1 MSHKD
6 DEQTN
11 VARRRQNHK
20 IKNEIDV
27 KITYFNK
34 RKREKRVRGVIL
46 GQKVTLNHPSLMN
59 EGEETRVLVTTHKRE
74 RETREKNEF
83 LIQFMFC

>member
-11 VARRRQNHK
+11 VVRRRRNHT
-20 IKNEIDV
+20 IKNKIVV

-34 RKREKRVRGVIL
+34 KEKEKQFKEVIYS
-46 GQKVTLNHPSLMN
+46 QKLTLNHL
-59 EGEETRVLVTTHKRE
+59 L
-74 RETREKNEF
+74 
-83 LIQFMFC
+83 

>member
-11 VARRRQNHK
+11 VAQRRQNHK
-20 IKNEIDV
+20 IKNKIDV

-34 RKREKRVRGVIL
+34 REKEKRVRGVIL
-46 GQKVTLNHPSLMN
+46 GQKLTLNHLSLMD
-59 EGEETRVLVTTHKRE
+59 EGEETRVW
-74 RETREKNEF
+74 
-83 LIQFMFC
+83 

>member
-20 IKNEIDV
+20 IKIIV

-34 RKREKRVRGVIL
+34 REREKRVRGVIL
-46 GQKVTLNHPSLMN
+46 GQKLTLNHPSLVD
-59 EGEETRVLVTTHKRE
+59 EGDKTRVFVTAHKKRKKGK
-74 RETREKNEF
+74 RK
-83 LIQFMFC
+83 